1 MRLTI
6 YTGLPSSAAWGEQPF
21 SWALRNDQD
30 APIADLPAL
39 TPERASSDPKATFA
53 RAHVPT
59 KKRTER
65 PFAVVVA
72 SAAAMGFVDC
82 AVIGLLSRLAST
94 FAPVRCESI
103 ALRATLAVIKN
114 FQAAF

>member
-1 MRLTI
+1 MM
-6 YTGLPSSAAWGEQPF
+6 AKVCKEDGEGTF
-21 SWALRNDQD
+21 AGTRENDKV

-39 TPERASSDPKATFA
+39 TPERASSDPKATSA
-53 RAHVPT
+53 RAPVRT
-59 KKRTER
+59 KKRTVR

-94 FAPVRCESI
+94 LAPVRCESI
-103 ALRATLAVIKN
+103 SLLLGATLAVIKN
-114 FQAAF
+114 F